1 MIDFVNNIR
10 HSQKTIY
17 DSIPSDDED
26 LFIPTPVLQR
36 ILSNH
41 LVGISLAG
49 YAPRTRSKIVKTEIC
64 NALGYPVPKSFKKT
78 QPRFQGQ
85 NFDAYTQK
93 SLNVQIWNEPI
104 DPERRYV
111 LLKVDSEDII
121 CAVKVITG
129 IELATY
135 DNTGTLTHK
144 YQATMTSLGRSALL
158 SPDDTGAV
166 REYMESPSVD
176 LFATNPNSK
185 PKPKQLRSI
194 SQIYEALLP
203 MVRGSI
209 AYIGAG
215 QERNRG
221 AELHKLICEHLGYSQ
236 YQDDGTY
243 PDIANQ
249 LLEIKLQTSPTIDL
263 GLHSPED
270 GACIMEVCGHRFYSE
285 DIRYVIFD
293 GTVHKGNI
301 VLNHLYIVNGRD
313 FTKHFPLFKGK
324 GKNAKLQLPLPQD
337 FFD

>member
-1 MIDFVNNIR
+1 MIDFISNIR
-10 HSQKTIY
+10 NSQKTIY
-17 DSIPSDDED
+17 DSIPDDDEN
-26 LFIPTPVLQR
+26 LFIPISDLQR
-36 ILSNH
+36 ILRDH
-41 LVGISLAG
+41 LIGISLSG

-111 LLKVDSEDII
+111 LLKVDSEDVI

-129 IELATY
+129 KQLAGY

-144 YQATMTSLGRSALL
+144 YQATMISLGRSALL
-158 SPDDTGAV
+158 SPNDTISV
-166 REYMESPSVD
+166 REYIAHPSVN
-176 LFATNPNSK
+176 LFETSPNSK

-203 MVRGSI
+203 MAGSSI

-243 PDIANQ
+243 PDITNQ

-270 GACIMEVCGHRFYSE
+270 GACIMEVRGQRFYSK

-293 GTVHKGNI
+293 GEVEGDRI
-301 VLNHLYIVNGRD
+301 SLNHLYIVNGCD
-313 FTKHFPLFKGK
+313 FTKYFPLFKGK
-324 GKNAKLQLPLPQD
+324 GQNAKLQLPLPQD

>member
-1 MIDFVNNIR
+1 MTDFINNIR
-10 HSQKTIY
+10 NSQKTIY
-17 DSIPSDDED
+17 DLIPADDKN
-26 LFIPTPVLQR
+26 LFIPTPELQR
-36 ILSNH
+36 ILSDH
-41 LVGISLAG
+41 LIGISLAG
-49 YAPRTRSKIVKTEIC
+49 YAPRTRSKVVKTEIC
-64 NALGYPVPKSFKKT
+64 NALGYPIPKSFKKT

-85 NFDAYTQK
+85 NFDAFTQK

-111 LLKVDSEDII
+111 LLKVDGKDLI
-121 CAVKVITG
+121 CSVKVITG
-129 IELATY
+129 KQLATY
-135 DNTGTLTHK
+135 DNTGTLTYK
-144 YQATMTSLGRSALL
+144 YQATMVSLGRSALL
-158 SPDDTGAV
+158 SPNDTVSV
-166 REYMESPSVD
+166 RDYIEHPSIN
-176 LFATNPNSK
+176 LLRTSPNSK
-185 PKPKQLRSI
+185 PRPEELRSI

-203 MVRGSI
+203 IVGSSI

-221 AELHKLICEHLGYSQ
+221 AELHKLICEHLGYSE

-270 GACIMEVCGHRFYSE
+270 GACIMKVRGHCFYSE

-293 GTVHKGNI
+293 GEVIGCHIK
-301 VLNHLYIVNGRD
+301 LKCLYIVNGRD

-324 GKNAKLQLPLPQD
+324 GQNAKLQLPLPQD